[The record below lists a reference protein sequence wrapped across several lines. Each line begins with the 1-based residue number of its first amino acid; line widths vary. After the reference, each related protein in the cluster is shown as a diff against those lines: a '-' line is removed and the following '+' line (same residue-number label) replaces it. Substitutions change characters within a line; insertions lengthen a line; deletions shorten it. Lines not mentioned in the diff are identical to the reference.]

1 MGMMNRRPKH
11 NQGVPLEEIPEVLAE
26 FTGLV
31 LAIVG
36 IFVAPIALWHL
47 NDSFSQQTHTVE
59 PSIPLE
65 RAY

>member
-1 MGMMNRRPKH
+1 MGMMNRRPKY
-11 NQGVPLEEIPEVLAE
+11 NQGVPLEEIPEVLVE

-36 IFVAPIALWHL
+36 ILVAPIVIWHL
-47 NDSFSQQTHTVE
+47 HDSFSQQTHTVE

-65 RAY
+65 RAE